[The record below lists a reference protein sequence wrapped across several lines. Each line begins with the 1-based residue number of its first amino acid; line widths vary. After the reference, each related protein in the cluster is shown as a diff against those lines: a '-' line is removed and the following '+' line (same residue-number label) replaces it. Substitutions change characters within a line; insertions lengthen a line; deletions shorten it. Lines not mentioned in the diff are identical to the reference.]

1 MAFLKNHAIPEM
13 QKPNTASH
21 LAGSHTRKTSR
32 RDRTLQ
38 VFSFV
43 FIFLV
48 WKATEEKQD
57 KIKIVLSPTNQVT
70 PKKAISVV
78 AVGGVTPVY

>member
-1 MAFLKNHAIPEM
+1 M

-21 LAGSHTRKTSR
+21 LAGSHTRKTSS